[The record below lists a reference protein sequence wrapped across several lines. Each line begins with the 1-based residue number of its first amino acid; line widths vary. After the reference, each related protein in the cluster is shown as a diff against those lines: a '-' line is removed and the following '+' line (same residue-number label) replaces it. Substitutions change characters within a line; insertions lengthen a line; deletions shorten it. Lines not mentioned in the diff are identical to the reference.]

1 MNAMKDPSPSGIRLT
16 EWSTCGG
23 CAAKLGAGAL
33 SELLSTIQTPKIEPL
48 LVGLAPFDDAAVY
61 RLTSRI
67 ALVSTIDFFPP
78 LVDEPADFGA
88 IAAANACSDIF
99 AMGGEVR
106 LAVNVAAFPE
116 DFPSEIV
123 VEILRAASETVCSV
137 GGVIA
142 GGHTIRN
149 PEPIFG
155 LAVQGVVH
163 PKRIFRKSGARV
175 GDAVVLSK
183 PLGTGLITS
192 GGTQSEISQAI
203 VGMRQTNQLAAA
215 VLRAAG
221 SAVHAVTDV
230 TGFGL
235 AGHAWEIA
243 DRSQVVMKIETSSL
257 PLYVGAE
264 RLAREGHRTGGGIK
278 NRAYVR
284 NLDGRVDEWLA
295 TIATDPE
302 TSGGLLA
309 VVDPTSVRQLEASG
323 SFSVIGTCQRGDPRV
338 FLC

>member
-1 MNAMKDPSPSGIRLT
+1 
-16 EWSTCGG
+16 
-23 CAAKLGAGAL
+23 
-33 SELLSTIQTPKIEPL
+33 
-48 LVGLAPFDDAAVY
+48 
-61 RLTSRI
+61 
-67 ALVSTIDFFPP
+67 VSTIDFFPP